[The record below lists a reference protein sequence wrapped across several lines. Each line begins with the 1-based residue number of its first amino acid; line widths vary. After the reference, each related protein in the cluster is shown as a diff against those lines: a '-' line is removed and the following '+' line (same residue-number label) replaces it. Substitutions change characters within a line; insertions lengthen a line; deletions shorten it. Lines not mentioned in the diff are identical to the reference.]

1 MTLTYVGLDSIDS
14 PFGGCTTHFTLFL
27 IKSLAK
33 MGILLKTM
41 PALVRLNPAIPFK
54 TRGNAAVALVFESPR
69 QPDLHDLAEHIN
81 QLVSKYKCPLDENCK
96 SSGHGLVITSN
107 SNGQL
112 KAFLKSLYYKALTD
126 VIDHSLVR
134 EKLLDMGKRDNIIV
148 IGNRGIVGASAALGF
163 VFLDDKKV
171 TFELIG
177 YRVPENYGKN
187 RDVDED
193 SLKKAC
199 EHARGKLF
207 NNYDFFHRKA
217 VALPHGPDPVLIG
230 LRGTDAC
237 TLLDAARM
245 IKIREPVFSWL
256 IYATNQH
263 TDAHAVMRNIK
274 DLRPYQAALV
284 KGVVVNNP
292 RTSTGGHTEFIIS
305 DLTGYVKVMAFRPSG
320 PVEALASMLNRGDHV
335 EILGITK
342 PHPAKDTRLFLSAH
356 KIIVLEA
363 PRYVEVKNPA
373 CPVCGKT
380 MKSSGRVGGFKCSKC
395 GYQLPFYEARYRI
408 KLYKR
413 AVTVGEWVTPRPG
426 YISHLVMPAKLSPP
440 IAKGAEFTKCPWR
453 EKLELLLKGTIF
465 NPFHNT

>member
-1 MTLTYVGLDSIDS
+1 MTLIYVGLDSIDS

-27 IKSLAK
+27 IRYLAK
-33 MGILLKTM
+33 RDIFLNAM
-41 PALVRLNPAIPFK
+41 PALVRLNPAIPLK
-54 TRGNAAVALVFESPR
+54 TRGNAAIALVFESPSG
-69 QPDLHDLAEHIN
+69 QGLYNLAEDIK
-81 QLVSKYKCPLDENCK
+81 QLVSKYKCPVGGSCK
-96 SSGHGLVITSN
+96 SSGYGLVITSDG
-107 SNGQL
+107 NGQL
-112 KAFLKSLYYKALTD
+112 KAFLRSLYYKALTD

-134 EKLLDMGKRDNIIV
+134 DKLLDLGKRDSIIV
-148 IGNRGIVGASAALGF
+148 HGDRGIVGAAAALGF
-163 VFLDDKKV
+163 VFLDEKKV

-199 EHARGKLF
+199 EYARGRLF
-207 NNYDFFHRKA
+207 NNYDFFRKRA

-245 IKIREPVFSWL
+245 IKINEPVFSWF

-263 TDAHAVMRNIK
+263 TDAHAVRRNIK

-284 KGVVVNNP
+284 KGVVVDNP

-335 EILGITK
+335 EIIGITK
-342 PHPAKDTRLFLSAH
+342 PHPARDTRLFLSAH

-380 MKSSGRVGGFKCSKC
+380 MKSSGRVGGFKCSRC
-395 GYQLPFYEARYRI
+395 GYQLPFYEARHRI

-413 AVTVGEWVTPRPG
+413 AVTVGEWVIPRPG
-426 YISHLVMPAKLSPP
+426 YISHLVMPTNLSPP
-440 IAKGAEFTKCPWR
+440 IARGTEFTKCPWR

-465 NPFHNT
+465 NPFHIT